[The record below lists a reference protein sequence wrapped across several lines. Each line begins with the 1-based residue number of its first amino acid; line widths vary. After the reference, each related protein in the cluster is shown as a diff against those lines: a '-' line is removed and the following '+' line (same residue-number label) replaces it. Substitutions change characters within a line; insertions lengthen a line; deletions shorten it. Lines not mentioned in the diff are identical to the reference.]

1 MDINRQESIKRI
13 TESIWEKEESLKND
27 IDKERQYT
35 DASLR
40 VIKECVEKE
49 FPIFDEQLKNEV
61 KEREDQ
67 DNQIE
72 SDLEEKL

>member
-27 IDKERQYT
+27 IDKERQHT
-35 DASLR
+35 DASLKL
-40 VIKECVEKE
+40 IKDCVEKE

-61 KEREDQ
+61 KDREDK
-67 DNQIE
+67 DN
-72 SDLEEKL
+72 